1 MLRHRPSREEIVL
14 QASPSSGVGA
24 ASGGGFGAW
33 VVSLVPESIHPN
45 HISLF
50 RLACAVAM
58 GVAGLAGDYRGW
70 VIILGMAAG
79 FSDLLDGA
87 VARRRGQITKLGA
100 FLDPLGD
107 KILALSATLVL
118 WYWGVLG
125 GWAIAAILLV
135 EAHAVVIPLLHMARQ
150 SRRRQPLWPA
160 PRVKPSRLGK
170 YKTFGLAWG
179 LGFQIIAAWAGWPW
193 LMISAKVLMWVSIL
207 AGALASAIYYRDWFF
222 GRFDETTAPGGGN

>member
-1 MLRHRPSREEIVL
+1 M
-14 QASPSSGVGA
+14 QASPSNGVKA
-24 ASGGGFGAW
+24 AQSGGFGAW
-33 VVSLVPESIHPN
+33 VVSLVPACVSPN

-58 GVAGLAGDYRGW
+58 GVVGLAGNYRGW

-118 WYWGVLG
+118 LYWGVLS
-125 GWAIAAILLV
+125 GWALAAILAV

-150 SRRRQPLWPA
+150 RGRHLPLWPA

-193 LMISAKVLMWVSIL
+193 LMLSAKVLMWVSIL
-207 AGALASAIYYRDWFF
+207 AGVLASAIYYRDWWH
-222 GRFDETTAPGGGN
+222 GCFDETSAQAGQK

>member
-1 MLRHRPSREEIVL
+1 MQS
-14 QASPSSGVGA
+14 ASNGGGKA
-24 ASGGGFGAW
+24 AQSGGLGAW
-33 VVSLVPESIHPN
+33 VVSLVPDMVSPN

-58 GVAGLAGDYRGW
+58 AVVGLAGNYLGW
-70 VIILGMAAG
+70 AIILGMAAG

-87 VARRRGQITKLGA
+87 VARRRGQVTKLGA

-118 WYWGVLG
+118 LYHGVLS
-125 GWAIAAILLV
+125 GWALAAILAV
-135 EAHAVVIPLLHMARQ
+135 EAHAVVIPLLHMVRQ
-150 SRRRQPLWPA
+150 SKRRQPLWPA
-160 PRVKPSRLGK
+160 PKVSPSRLGK

-193 LMISAKVLMWVSIL
+193 LMISAKILMWISIL
-207 AGALASAIYYRDWFF
+207 VGVWASAIYYRDWFT
-222 GRFDETTAPGGGN
+222 GCFDETSV